1 MLKVEIFEDSGCEC
15 SDLMMGIIFKSSN
28 RCKLL
33 NFFYTF
39 FTVFRGIGIR
49 KIFWFFFQNVFF
61 FEKILFFFKIFIF
74 QIFFSQYKNCHFWK
88 KIIIFETK
96 IVIFETKIS
105 FSNKNFIFQ
114 TKLSFFWQ
122 KSLFLRQKVWSKIQ
136 KLSFLRQILS
146 IWSINCYF
154 ATKL

>member
-1 MLKVEIFEDSGCEC
+1 MPMS
-15 SDLMMGIIFKSSN
+15 IFKSLN

-33 NFFYTF
+33 YFFYTF

-136 KLSFLRQILS
+136 KLSNHYIPS
-146 IWSINCYF
+146 WITTF
-154 ATKL
+154 AWWNWCQMKAYAMLIKLYN